1 MISKDLEIAI
11 GAAVNEAKQRRHEYL
26 CTEHVLYALCH
37 NVEGIDIIE
46 HCGGNV
52 DRILQ
57 ELERFFSTNL
67 EAVPGEG
74 EYVLQQTLGFS
85 RLLQR
90 AMGHVE
96 SAGKP
101 AVEVGDVLAAMFV
114 EKDSHAQYYLT
125 NEGITRLDVL
135 NYISH
140 GISVIDGPQEKST
153 PEMGQPSR
161 FRKDKEKNPLEA
173 YTVDLVQKAREG
185 RVDPL
190 IGRTEELLRTE
201 QILRRRRKNNPIF
214 VGDPGVGKTAM
225 AEGLA
230 LAIAES
236 RVPDFLETAEIYAL
250 DLAGLL
256 AGTKYRGQFEERLK
270 GVIGAVMRKEN
281 AILFID
287 EIHTLV
293 GAGSTTGS
301 SMDASNIL
309 KPALASGEL
318 RCIGSATYDEYKG
331 HFEKDRALS
340 RRFEKVEIEEPSVDE
355 TVKILKGLKSRYE
368 EHHEIQYTEGALQA
382 CAELASRHINDRF
395 LPDKA
400 IDVMDEAAASL
411 NIRARRRRK
420 FVRPKDIEKIV
431 AKIAKIPPR
440 SVSSSDLDR
449 LSALETDLKKMVF
462 GQDEAV
468 KTVATAI
475 KRSRAGLASQER
487 PVGSFLFTGP
497 TGVGKTEV
505 AKQLAQTLGIA
516 FLRFDMSEYMEKH
529 AVSRLIGAPP
539 GYVGFDQGGLLT
551 DAVRRTP
558 HCVLLLDEIEK
569 AHEDIFNVLLQVM
582 DHATLTDHNGK
593 KADFRNAILI
603 MTSNA
608 GAREMSSSTIG
619 FGNPTADVGSK
630 GKQALEK
637 AFSPEFRNRL
647 DSIVSFHNLDV
658 LVMELIV
665 DKFMNELSGQLMPK
679 GVEVVLTPKAR
690 TWLAQKG
697 YDPKFGARPLG
708 RLIQKQIKDVLAD
721 EILFGALSAGG
732 KVRVGLSK
740 DQLTFN
746 W

>member
-11 GAAVNEAKQRRHEYL
+11 GSAVNEAKHRRHEYL

-37 NVEGIDIIE
+37 NIEGIDIIE
-46 HCGGNV
+46 HCGGNISQV
-52 DRILQ
+52 VQ
-57 ELERFFSTNL
+57 ELEYFFHTGMD
-67 EAVPGEG
+67 AVPGEG

-96 SAGKP
+96 SAGKS
-101 AVEVGDVLAAMFV
+101 AVEVGDVLAAMFA
-114 EKDSHAQYYLT
+114 EKDSHAQYFLS
-125 NEGITRLDVL
+125 NQGITRLDIL

-140 GISVIDGPQEKST
+140 GISVIGEPGERAVPDLE
-153 PEMGQPSR
+153 QPTQPR
-161 FRKDKEKNPLEA
+161 IQKEKDPLKA
-173 YTVDLVQKAREG
+173 YAVDLVQKAREG
-185 RVDPL
+185 RIDPL
-190 IGRTEELLRTE
+190 IGRGDELLRTE

-236 RVPDFLETAEIYAL
+236 KVPDFLETAEIFAL

-270 GVIGAVMRKEN
+270 AVIGAVQRKEN

-331 HFEKDRALS
+331 HFEKDRALA
-340 RRFEKVEIEEPSVDE
+340 RRFEKVEIAEPSVDE
-355 TVKILKGLKSRYE
+355 TVKILRGLKSRYE
-368 EHHEIQYTEGALQA
+368 EHHQIQYTDGALLA
-382 CAELASRHINDRF
+382 CAELSSRHINDRF

-411 NIRARRRRK
+411 NMRNRRK
-420 FVRPKDIEKIV
+420 RKYVRPNDIEKIV

-440 SVSSSDLDR
+440 SVSASDLDR
-449 LSALETDLKKMVF
+449 LGALESDLKKMVF

-468 KTVATAI
+468 QTVATAI

-608 GAREMSSSTIG
+608 GAREMSAATIG
-619 FGNPTADVGSK
+619 FGNPTADAGFK

-637 AFSPEFRNRL
+637 TFSPEFRNRL
-647 DSIVSFHNLDV
+647 DSIVNFHNLDMA
-658 LVMELIV
+658 VMELIV
-665 DKFMNELSGQLMPK
+665 DKFMNELSGLLMPK
-679 GVEVVLTPKAR
+679 GVDVALTPKAR
-690 TWLAQKG
+690 TWMAQKG
-697 YDPKFGARPLG
+697 YDPKFGARPLS
-708 RLIQKQIKDVLAD
+708 RLIQKEIKDVLAD
-721 EILFGALSAGG
+721 EILFGALKGG
-732 KVRVGLSK
+732 GRVRVGLK
-740 DQLTFN
+740 NDQLTFN

>member
-37 NVEGIDIIE
+37 NIEGIDIIE

-52 DRILQ
+52 GRILQ
-57 ELERFFSTNL
+57 ELERFFTTNL

-96 SAGKP
+96 SAGKTS
-101 AVEVGDVLAAMFV
+101 VEVGDVLAAMFA
-114 EKDSHAQYYLT
+114 EKDSHAQYFLV

-140 GISVIDGPQEKST
+140 GISVLEDDSPAPEIAPSSRPRKEKEKS
-153 PEMGQPSR
+153 
-161 FRKDKEKNPLEA
+161 PLEA
-173 YTVDLVQKAREG
+173 YTTDLVAKAKEG

-190 IGRTEELLRTE
+190 IGRADELLRTE

-230 LAIAES
+230 LAIAEGK
-236 RVPDFLETAEIYAL
+236 VPDFLETAEIYAL

-270 GVIGAVMRKEN
+270 GVINAVQRKDN

-340 RRFEKVEIEEPSVDE
+340 RRFEKVEIEEPTVNE

-368 EHHEIQYTEGALQA
+368 EHHGIQYTEGALQA
-382 CAELASRHINDRF
+382 CAELSARHINDRF

-411 NIRARRRRK
+411 NMRTSRK
-420 FVRPKDIEKIV
+420 RKYVRPKDIEKIV
-431 AKIAKIPPR
+431 AKVAKIPPR
-440 SVSSSDLDR
+440 SVSASDLDR
-449 LSALETDLKKMVF
+449 LGALESDLKKMVF

-468 KTVATAI
+468 QTVATAI

-582 DHATLTDHNGK
+582 DHATLTDNNGK

-608 GAREMSSSTIG
+608 GAREMSSAAIG
-619 FGNPTADVGSK
+619 FGKQNVDSGAK

-647 DSIVSFHNLDV
+647 DSIVTFHNLDV
-658 LVMELIV
+658 AIMELIV
-665 DKFMNELSGQLMPK
+665 DKFMNELKAQLMPK
-679 GVEVVLTPKAR
+679 GVELILTPKAR

-708 RLIQKQIKDVLAD
+708 RLIQKRIKDLLAD
-721 EILFGALSAGG
+721 EILFGALTAGG
-732 KVRVGLSK
+732 KVRIGLKK
-740 DQLTFN
+740 DELTFT